1 MPPTTR
7 PVVTADDR
15 RAALRRMRLLA
26 LSLLLGAAVVFVL
39 TLEQDGWLGF
49 LNAGAEA
56 AMVGAV
62 ADWFAVTALF
72 RHPLGLPIPHT
83 ALVPRRKDEL
93 GRGLEDF
100 VGENF
105 LAEDVV
111 RERLHG
117 VAPAARVG
125 EWLADDAHVRW
136 LTDEG
141 AVLASAALRRVRDD
155 HVEALVTEAL
165 LPRLREEAVAPLL
178 GGLLEEV
185 LRDDTHRGLVDLALA
200 ELHEWLL
207 ANPAIVYDVLEE
219 RAPSWAPAALN
230 RAVTTRAH
238 RELVRWVSDIRFD
251 PEHRARA
258 AMDDLLARLAHD
270 LLTDPATQERTE
282 RLKERVLEHP
292 AVVATAVSV
301 WEALRRALTSSLAD
315 DDGAVQRRVHDE
327 LGRLGARLRD
337 DAELRERVD
346 RVVADAVVFVVDRYG
361 RELTAVIS
369 QTIAR
374 WDGQEAAER
383 IELHVGRDLQFIR
396 INGTVVGFL
405 VGVLIHTLV
414 VVLH

>member
-1 MPPTTR
+1 
-7 PVVTADDR
+7 
-15 RAALRRMRLLA
+15 MRLLA

-337 DAELRERVD
+337 DAELRERID